1 MGSAVRIAD
10 LARQMI
16 RLSGFE
22 PDEDIAVVFTGLRPG
37 EKLEE
42 ELVDEGERVMTTA
55 HERIRVVH
63 GSRLALPPGWLGG
76 LQLCVRRGDTAAALG
91 LLQQAV
97 PGYAPS
103 EQALASA
110 RVDSRSLLSAARE
123 TAA

>member
-1 MGSAVRIAD
+1 
-10 LARQMI
+10 MI

-22 PDEDIAVVFTGLRPG
+22 PDEDIAVVFTGLRSG

-42 ELVDEGERVMTTA
+42 ELVDEGERVMTTV

-63 GSRLALPPGWLGG
+63 GPRHALPPGWLGG
-76 LQLCVRRGDTAAALG
+76 LQLCVRRGDTAGALR

-110 RVDSRSLLSAARE
+110 RVESRGLSGASE